1 MPSTFRLLFLIKNMA
16 DLVMMYFYIVAII
29 ILNFALQQNTLAQGN
44 TGGTPA
50 IPFTVSSSQS
60 VGSLSSVSPTKT
72 ATKNTSSQ
80 IDLSDLECPDGVPCS
95 DLGASCINCTMNYS
109 CIYGKDTEAQCTAYS
124 SIKCTVSFKC
134 TYMYKYVQIKLS
146 VSYFTNLFVI
156 EHRF

>member
-29 ILNFALQQNTLAQGN
+29 LLNFGLQQNTLAQGN
-44 TGGTPA
+44 SGATPA

-72 ATKNTSSQ
+72 ATNNSSSQ
-80 IDLSDLECPDGVPCS
+80 IDLPDLECPDGVPCS

-134 TYMYKYVQIKLS
+134 TYMYKYV
-146 VSYFTNLFVI
+146 
-156 EHRF
+156 H